1 MPTAVYDRLIITLT
15 EMKNYLRVSHEEDDE
30 YIADLINAAKED
42 ADNYLNN
49 PFEDSE
55 GEELDIPM
63 TVKRWVMA
71 RVARQYER
79 RVEGVSSESISGLN
93 SIAWGKEEYSGIQQY
108 RINPGL

>member
-1 MPTAVYDRLIITLT
+1 
-15 EMKNYLRVSHEEDDE
+15 MKNYLRVSHEEDDE

-49 PFEDSE
+49 PFEDAE
-55 GEELDIPM
+55 GEELDIPL

-79 RVEGVSSESISGLN
+79 RVEGLSSESISGLN

>member
-1 MPTAVYDRLIITLT
+1 MTTAVYDRLTINLT

-30 YIADLINAAKED
+30 LIIDLINAAKED

-49 PFEDSE
+49 PFEDAD
-55 GEELDIPM
+55 GEELDIPS
-63 TVKRWVMA
+63 TIKRWVMG

-79 RVEGVSSESISGLN
+79 RIEGLSSEGISGLN
-93 SIAWGKEEYSGIQQY
+93 TIAWGKEEYSGIALY

>member
-1 MPTAVYDRLIITLT
+1 MASAVYGRLIVTLV

-49 PFEDSE
+49 PFEDAE
-55 GEELDIPM
+55 GEELDIPL

-79 RVEGVSSESISGLN
+79 RAEGLSSESISGLN
-93 SIAWGKEEYSGIQQY
+93 SIAWGKEEYSAIQQY

>member
-1 MPTAVYDRLIITLT
+1 MASAVYDRLIVTLT

-49 PFEDSE
+49 PFSDAE
-55 GEELDIPM
+55 GEELDIPL

-79 RVEGVSSESISGLN
+79 RVEGLSSESISGLN

>member
-1 MPTAVYDRLIITLT
+1 MATAVYDRLIITLT

-49 PFEDSE
+49 PFEDSDE
-55 GEELDIPM
+55 EELDIPA

-79 RVEGVSSESISGLN
+79 RTEGLSSESVSGLN
-93 SIAWGKEEYSGIQQY
+93 SITWGKEEYSGIQQY

>member
-1 MPTAVYDRLIITLT
+1 MATAVYDRLIITLT

>member
-55 GEELDIPM
+55 GEELDIPA

-79 RVEGVSSESISGLN
+79 RVEGLSSESISGLN
-93 SIAWGKEEYSGIQQY
+93 SIAWGKEEYSAIQQY

>member
-1 MPTAVYDRLIITLT
+1 MASAVYDRLIVTLV

-55 GEELDIPM
+55 GEELDIPA

-79 RVEGVSSESISGLN
+79 RVEGLSSESISGLN
-93 SIAWGKEEYSGIQQY
+93 SIAWGKEEYSAIQQY

>member
-1 MPTAVYDRLIITLT
+1 MASAVYDRLIVTLT

-49 PFEDSE
+49 PFEDAE
-55 GEELDIPM
+55 GEELDIPS

-79 RVEGVSSESISGLN
+79 RVEGLSSESISGLN

>member
-1 MPTAVYDRLIITLT
+1 MATAVYDRLIITLT

-55 GEELDIPM
+55 GEELDIPA

-79 RVEGVSSESISGLN
+79 RTEGLSSESISGLN

>member
-55 GEELDIPM
+55 GEELDIPS

-79 RVEGVSSESISGLN
+79 RVEGLSSESISGLN
-93 SIAWGKEEYSGIQQY
+93 SITWGKEEYSAIQQY

>member
-1 MPTAVYDRLIITLT
+1 MASAVYDRLIVTLT

-49 PFEDSE
+49 PFEDAE
-55 GEELDIPM
+55 GEELDIPL

-79 RVEGVSSESISGLN
+79 RVEGLSSESISGLN

>member
-1 MPTAVYDRLIITLT
+1 MTTAVYDRLTINLT

-30 YIADLINAAKED
+30 LIIDLINAAKED

-49 PFEDSE
+49 PFEDAD
-55 GEELDIPM
+55 GEELDIPS
-63 TVKRWVMA
+63 TIKRWVMG

-79 RVEGVSSESISGLN
+79 RIEGLSSEGISGLN
-93 SIAWGKEEYSGIQQY
+93 TIAWGKEEYSGIQQY

>member
-1 MPTAVYDRLIITLT
+1 MASAVYDRLIVTLT

-55 GEELDIPM
+55 GEELDIPA

-79 RVEGVSSESISGLN
+79 RVEGLSSESISGLN